1 MHRRLASSLL
11 VSARRRP
18 AAAIGCSSSSSSLL
32 LPLVARQQLDGY
44 TFLRQMPI
52 LSMPQMMQQVRFMM
66 YNPKQRKPS
75 NKKKKRKLKRKAQK
89 KKRRDSLNKLKD
101 EQPEK
106 IRRLTYLSLPYPVKL
121 QRVIEMVDGW
131 YDDLA
136 LDCTFR
142 EVLLQH
148 NGWFPIRFAATRL
161 EEWTNHAILINAFV
175 QRPDR
180 YDIKCLYS
188 IHGAAGDD
196 VGESFLP
203 PMPESFAVEAAQWQD
218 YEFDEEDFQEDD
230 WLDLNTDLDPLLHRL
245 QIADDA
251 NDYDA
256 LFHRN
261 DYPLERIQK
270 IHVEANQQSL
280 EALQQFPRIFGSYEE
295 RHPIFGYDSSATT
308 PSILPSS
315 STTTTATTTSSNST
329 TSPSMLRPT
338 DVMAELQR
346 ILSQRKQ

>member
-1 MHRRLASSLL
+1 M
-11 VSARRRP
+11 
-18 AAAIGCSSSSSSLL
+18 L
-32 LPLVARQQLDGY
+32 LPLVARQQLDGC
-44 TFLRQMPI
+44 TFVRQMPI
-52 LSMPQMMQQVRFMM
+52 RSMPPMQQMMQQVRCMM

-89 KKRRDSLNKLKD
+89 KKRRDALNKLKD
-101 EQPEK
+101 EQPDK

-148 NGWFPIRFAATRL
+148 DGWFPIRFVATRL

-308 PSILPSS
+308 PLIRSVLPSS
-315 STTTTATTTSSNST
+315 SSTTSTTTSSSRTLPST
-329 TSPSMLRPT
+329 LRPI